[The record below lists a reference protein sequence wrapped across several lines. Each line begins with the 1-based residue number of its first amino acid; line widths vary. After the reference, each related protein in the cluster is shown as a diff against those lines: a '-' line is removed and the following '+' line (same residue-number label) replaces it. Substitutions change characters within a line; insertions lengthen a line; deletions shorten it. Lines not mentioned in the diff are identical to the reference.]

1 MHLVMPVRR
10 NYRFSSHLLHIKC
23 AIAPSFYGLLGGNLS
38 LQEELFT
45 AVIRATFLEGR
56 IYVVESD
63 GEIVTMCLVFRKP
76 ASLFGS

>member
-1 MHLVMPVRR
+1 M
-10 NYRFSSHLLHIKC
+10 
-23 AIAPSFYGLLGGNLS
+23 S